1 MIRKLIAGLAAVT
14 LTAGLAAAAEVTSG
28 PQPGER
34 LPGPFSPLNVTGED
48 AGQKQCL
55 VCKNGANPVVMVFAR
70 CADCP
75 QTRKL
80 IKAVDEA
87 TAKHAAHDMGS
98 FVVVL
103 TDDEEKT
110 VAGLKEFADKE
121 KIKKTILSTDSPA
134 GPPKYKL
141 SKDADVTVVLY
152 TRHEIK
158 ANHAFK
164 PGELKDKDIEAIIAD
179 VAKIVPAK

>member
-1 MIRKLIAGLAAVT
+1 MIRKLFAGVTAVALAAGFAV
-14 LTAGLAAAAEVTSG
+14 AAEIKSG
-28 PQPGER
+28 PQPGDK
-34 LPGPFSPLNVTGED
+34 LPGPFAPLNVTGEE

-75 QTRKL
+75 QTQKL
-80 IKAVDEA
+80 IKAVDAA
-87 TAKHAAHDMGS
+87 TAKHSGCEMGS

-103 TDDEEKT
+103 TDDEEK
-110 VAGLKEFADKE
+110 AGTALKDFAAKE
-121 KIKKTILSTDSPA
+121 KLAKVVLSTDSPA

-141 SKDADVTVVLY
+141 NKDADVTVVLY
-152 TRHEIK
+152 TKHMVK
-158 ANHAFK
+158 ANHTFSK
-164 PGELKDKDIEAIIAD
+164 GELKDKDIESVVAD